1 MIKTHGSSFFI
12 KHFNCFDSLELD
24 DIYNEYLQSA
34 IQKGLPTNK
43 DRLDQLNKTEQWT
56 EKDNN
61 KIKDLQL
68 FITNAEIGKSKAI
81 LKRDQDY
88 FLEELKKA
96 KNELKDLE
104 NQKISL
110 IGNSAEIFASKKSYD
125 VLISRSLYKDS
136 ELKTPIIQENDD
148 IADSELENYYSIY
161 NNHTT
166 EINEKIIKKI
176 SISPY
181 FINIFAICD
190 NDVFKFYGKPA
201 IELTLYQIDLF
212 RNGKKHLHILSEMGG
227 NIPKN
232 IEDNPDELVSLYE
245 SRKNS
250 QDILD
255 KSQDQQATSIVG
267 ATKED
272 MERMGISNQTG
283 PDLGKLAQ
291 SKGGRLNMMEIMQAL
306 GQ

>member
-1 MIKTHGSSFFI
+1 
-12 KHFNCFDSLELD
+12 
-24 DIYNEYLQSA
+24 
-34 IQKGLPTNK
+34 
-43 DRLDQLNKTEQWT
+43 
-56 EKDNN
+56 
-61 KIKDLQL
+61 
-68 FITNAEIGKSKAI
+68 
-81 LKRDQDY
+81 
-88 FLEELKKA
+88 
-96 KNELKDLE
+96 
-104 NQKISL
+104 
-110 IGNSAEIFASKKSYD
+110 
-125 VLISRSLYKDS
+125 
-136 ELKTPIIQENDD
+136 
-148 IADSELENYYSIY
+148 
-161 NNHTT
+161 
-166 EINEKIIKKI
+166 
-176 SISPY
+176 
-181 FINIFAICD
+181 
-190 NDVFKFYGKPA
+190 
-201 IELTLYQIDLF
+201 
-212 RNGKKHLHILSEMGG
+212 MGG